1 MRPDPPVPDT
11 VRHARGNIS
20 RWSIEHPYIVI
31 AFYLG
36 VALLAAL
43 VIFFQMPRRMMP
55 YVESPMVAVVS
66 MMPGLSAEEMEIYF
80 SKPIE
85 ERMVDLKNVHF
96 VRSTSQEGF
105 SIVTVEFWYGTDMK
119 KALFDVQSLM
129 NVVQADLPMTGANLK
144 PSWVLAIDPLNIPV
158 LSLAVTGE
166 GYDRVQLRTLVENE
180 IVNRLKGV
188 KNVYSVVPFGGQ
200 KLQMQVIVDRDRLA
214 AYKMTLLDL
223 KNVLDMQNLSRPA
236 GTLTHGDREV
246 LVRTDVRARTSEE
259 VAAYPIASMEGRAV
273 YLRDVAEVMNT
284 PREQRSL
291 YRLNGKEAVEISIVQ
306 QPDASSVQVIKD
318 VKAKLGEIGQ
328 DFPRLKFETAY
339 DNATF
344 VGFLMDN
351 MVEELVVAILLTG
364 VVVLF
369 FLGNIRGTLISVITI
384 PVSLGMALLAM
395 VPFGMTLNSSTL
407 IGLLLS
413 IGRLVDDSIIDIHS
427 IERHLR
433 MGKSPKE
440 AAIDGI
446 SEVRLAVLAITFMLC
461 VALLPLAFSGGI
473 VQFMF
478 EGIVW
483 AIILALLAS
492 ALVSFTLT
500 SLLAA
505 HLFKPYSEE
514 TARAR
519 SWFERRALDAFQRFL
534 ERLEGRYRGGLGW
547 AIRNRFVVLTGAAA
561 LIFVGV
567 ALYPRIGSE
576 MMPLAD
582 VSQAFVQLEAAPG
595 TSFAR
600 TAEIAAQVERLLL
613 AEPEIVKV
621 SSEVGFEPG
630 GTYFTGYSMGSVN
643 SAFMMVTLVDSSKRK
658 RNIWQVVDRVRDD
671 AMRTIPG
678 IRRLAIKE
686 MGADVMASS
695 AAPIQLVFFGPDLGK
710 LSEIGEQARRL
721 AEEIPGFYQ
730 VTTSWAQT
738 LPQLHLVVDR
748 ARAQEIGLTVGD
760 VTDQAYYALKG
771 GLTNEFYR
779 LDNKRQFTILVRY
792 RGDQRRDQEDLDQV
806 KIIGKKG
813 EVVPLSSLAR
823 IEAGQGPTLIEHDN
837 FRRVVSV
844 LGYYRKGGPPSMDLS
859 MDLLMAA
866 HSKIDFSPGY
876 GVELRGDMTQME
888 ESFQRLL
895 RGLYLAVIFMFLLLV
910 AQFRSLIEPFNM
922 IFSLSLILTGILGGL
937 LLAHQ
942 TFSTVSIL
950 AVVILTGMMMT
961 VAVLMIDLVLRL
973 RAEGMERDEAIVT
986 AGPIRLRPIL
996 MTSFIS
1002 IVVLIPVAFFPRT
1015 GIDAYAP
1022 LATVVIGGLTMGTVL
1037 ALFVVPVLHTY
1048 TDDLARLAVV
1058 GARRLRNWRM
1068 GRRAADTRRDA

>member
-1 MRPDPPVPDT
+1 MSDT
-11 VRHARGNIS
+11 SHGSQGRGSIS
-20 RWSIEHPYIVI
+20 RWSIEHPYIVV

-36 VALLAAL
+36 VALLSVL
-43 VIFFQMPRRMMP
+43 VVFFQMPRRMMP
-55 YVESPMVAVVS
+55 YVESPIVGVVS
-66 MMPGLSAEEMEIYF
+66 MMPGLSAEEMEVYF

-85 ERMVDLKNVHF
+85 ERMVDLRNVHF

-105 SIVTVEFWYGTDMK
+105 SIVSVEFWYGTDMK

-129 NVVQADLPMTGANLK
+129 NVVQADLPATGSNLK

-158 LSLAVTGE
+158 LTLAVTGE
-166 GYDRVQLRTLVENE
+166 GYDRVSLRTLVENE
-180 IVNRLKGV
+180 VVNRLKTV
-188 KNVYSVVPFGGQ
+188 KDVYSVVPFGGQ
-200 KLQMQVIVDRDRLA
+200 KLQMQVVVDRDRLA

-223 KNVLDMQNLSRPA
+223 KSSLDMQNLSRPA
-236 GTLTHGDREV
+236 GTLTYRDREV
-246 LVRTDVRARTSEE
+246 LVRSDVRARGPEE
-259 VAAYPIASMEGRAV
+259 VAAYPIASMDGRTV
-273 YLRDVAEVMNT
+273 YLRDVAEVMNA

-291 YRLNGKEAVEISIVQ
+291 YRLNGKEAVELSIVQ
-306 QPDASSVQVIKD
+306 QPDASSVRVIAG
-318 VKAKLGEIGQ
+318 VKAKLAEIRQ
-328 DFPRLKFETAY
+328 DFPGLTFDVAY
-339 DNATF
+339 DNSTF

-351 MVEELVVAILLTG
+351 MVEELVVAVLLTG
-364 VVVLF
+364 VVVLL
-369 FLGNIRGTLISVITI
+369 FLGNVRGTLISVITI

-395 VPFGMTLNSSTL
+395 APLGMTLNSSTL

-433 MGKSPKE
+433 MGKSPKD

-446 SEVRLAVLAITFMLC
+446 GEVRLAVLAITFMLC

-483 AIILALLAS
+483 AIILALLSS

-500 SLLAA
+500 ALLAA
-505 HLFKPYSEE
+505 HLFAPYRGVAE
-514 TARAR
+514 AGRR
-519 SWFERRALDAFQRFL
+519 WWERRTLDPLQRAL
-534 ERLEGRYRGGLGW
+534 ERLEARYRAGLGW
-547 AIRNRFVVLTGAAA
+547 SIRNRFVVLVGATSVILA
-561 LIFVGV
+561 GV

-600 TAEIAAQVERLLL
+600 TSEIAGLVERLLL
-613 AEPEIVKV
+613 EQPEVVKV

-630 GTYFTGYSMGSVN
+630 GTYFTGYSMGSIN
-643 SAFMMVTLVDSSKRK
+643 SAVMMVTLVDSSR
-658 RNIWQVVDRVRDD
+658 RARDIWTVIDGVREE
-671 AMRTIPG
+671 AVRTVPG

-695 AAPIQLVFFGPDLGK
+695 AAPIQVIFFGPDLER
-710 LSEIGEQARRL
+710 LSAIGEQARGL
-721 AEEIPGFYQ
+721 AEETPGFHQ
-730 VTTSWAQT
+730 VTTSWTQS
-738 LPQLHLVVDR
+738 LPQLRVAVDR
-748 ARAQEIGLTVGD
+748 ARAQEIGLTVGE

-771 GLTNEFYR
+771 GVTNEFYR
-779 LDNKRQFTILVRY
+779 VDNQRQFTILVRY
-792 RGDQRRDQEDLDQV
+792 RDEQRRDRSDLEQV
-806 KIIGKKG
+806 KIVGRKG
-813 EVVPLSSLAR
+813 EVVTLGSVAH
-823 IEAGQGPTLIEHDN
+823 IEEGRGPTLIEHDN
-837 FRRVVSV
+837 FRRVISV
-844 LGYYRKGGPPSMDLS
+844 LGYYRKGGPPSMELS

-866 HSKIDFSPGY
+866 HERIELPPGY
-876 GVELRGDMTQME
+876 GVELRGDMTQMD

-922 IFSLSLILTGILGGL
+922 IFSLSLMLTGVLAGL
-937 LLAHQ
+937 LLAGQ

-973 RAEGMERDEAIVT
+973 RAEGMDRDEAIVT
-986 AGPIRLRPIL
+986 AGSIRLRPIV
-996 MTSFIS
+996 MTSVIS
-1002 IVVLIPVAFFPRT
+1002 IVVLIPVALFPRT

-1022 LATVVIGGLTMGTVL
+1022 LATVVIGGLTMGTLL

-1048 TDDLARLAVV
+1048 TDDLATLVRAGLGRLK
-1058 GARRLRNWRM
+1058 ARRREPT
-1068 GRRAADTRRDA
+1068 A